1 MPRHGLPAGL
11 LFVALG
17 CACGDDAG
25 ESVRDHDVLVTV
37 ETPIPVGGQGS
48 GSAADACTA
57 ADHPD
62 CRTDVLTITAL
73 RVGGSLASAE
83 WLSSTITF
91 TASQNAGPGTLTVT
105 VRSDDGTASSGI
117 GEVDVVESSP

>member
-1 MPRHGLPAGL
+1 MPPDSLRIGILV
-11 LFVALG
+11 VALG
-17 CACGDDAG
+17 CGCGDDAG
-25 ESVRDHDVLVTV
+25 GNARDHDVLVTV

-48 GSAADACTA
+48 ASAADACTS

-62 CRTDVLTITAL
+62 CRTDVLTILAL

-83 WLSSTITF
+83 WLSSTITY

-117 GEVDVVESSP
+117 GEVEVVESSP